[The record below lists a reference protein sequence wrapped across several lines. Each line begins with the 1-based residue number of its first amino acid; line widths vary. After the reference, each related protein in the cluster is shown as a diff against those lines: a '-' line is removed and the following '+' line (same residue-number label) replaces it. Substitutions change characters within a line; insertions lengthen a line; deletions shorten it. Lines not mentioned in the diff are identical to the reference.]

1 MFLEKSG
8 KSKSKKREGIRIPQE
23 LLEGKKAPAQRSP
36 HPLSG
41 EDQNPVKLTLADL
54 QDCREDMD
62 WC

>member
-1 MFLEKSG
+1 MFLEKSD

-23 LLEGKKAPAQRSP
+23 LLEGKKVPP

-41 EDQNPVKLTLADL
+41 EDQSPVKLTLADL
-54 QDCREDMD
+54 QDRREDMH